1 MSIREMDLELK
12 SLNIMIGPN
21 GSGKSNLIAYF
32 DMLREMVEGRVGL
45 WTGLRGGADRVL
57 RFGAKHTPKLS
68 SRIEFG
74 ENAYAFELN
83 HTDSDSFAFEDER
96 LIFAPASVGDIVLGR
111 GHREARL
118 KSQLAPRGE
127 APRPADYIHASID
140 SWRVYHFHDTSST
153 APVKLT
159 RDLYDD
165 EFLRHDASNLA
176 AYLYMLRESHPAVY
190 SQICK
195 TARLAIPFFDDFNL
209 RPRKNPHGDYQIQL
223 RWKHRQSDEP
233 FLASQLSDGSLRF
246 ICLVTALLQ
255 PDPPTTIILD
265 EPEIGL
271 HPHAITLLGALL
283 RSASAR
289 MQVIA
294 ATQSARLVDEFAID
308 DLIVVEQVDGVS
320 HFARLEFAEFD
331 SWLEDYS
338 VSELWESNLLG
349 GRMPA

>member
-32 DMLREMVEGRVGL
+32 DMLRYLVQER
-45 WTGLRGGADRVL
+45 LRNWVSDRDGADRVL
-57 RFGAKHTPKLS
+57 TFGAKRTPHLS
-68 SRIEFG
+68 SRVEFG
-74 ENAYAFELN
+74 DNAYEFALRY
-83 HTDSDSFAFEDER
+83 TDADSLSFGDER
-96 LIFAPASVGDIVLGR
+96 LTLLSEERPGYSLGS
-111 GHREARL
+111 GHKEALL
-118 KSQLAPRGE
+118 KTQMRTDGGFPR
-127 APRPADYIHASID
+127 RADYIQASID
-140 SWRVYHFHDTSST
+140 SWRVYHFNDTSRT
-153 APVKLT
+153 ARVKQTQPLHA
-159 RDLYDD
+159 D
-165 EFLRHDASNLA
+165 EYLRHDASNLA
-176 AYLYMLRESHPAVY
+176 PYLFMLREDHPAVY